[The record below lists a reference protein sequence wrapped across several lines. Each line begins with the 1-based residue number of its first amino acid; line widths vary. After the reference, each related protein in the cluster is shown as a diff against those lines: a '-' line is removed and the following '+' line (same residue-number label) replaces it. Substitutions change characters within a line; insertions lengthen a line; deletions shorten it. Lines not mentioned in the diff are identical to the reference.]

1 MERQISE
8 DTPWLSQRVD
18 ELAEQV
24 RLLNSRVEEL
34 TALVQ
39 NLPSRPV
46 MTQAIAQEDDDF
58 PPFISAGLQQFRA
71 TTFLSATATV
81 SFLLVIAL
89 ILRTAADSGVIDQQI
104 GVFVGLAYAFSLF
117 ALEHFRYVRARRTV
131 SVYSTC
137 GAILIFA
144 IVLEN
149 RVRLEATFSPLAYGI
164 LAASLVAMVSLG
176 VRHAVPTFIAVGALG
191 ASITGLALG
200 FPEPVFPLLAALL
213 LLANASL
220 YFGAR
225 APRSRWMVWTMFA
238 ITVFFW
244 VMWAFKLT
252 AAYRHH
258 VQLADFLAQHW
269 FLPVLSVFV
278 AYYLGLSVR
287 ASMRSDA
294 AQCRF
299 ELALPVM
306 TIAWSYPIARSV
318 VMARYERDD
327 VIGVVGIAVGLAMT
341 MLALWLGRQ
350 EGSGRRA
357 ATSFVLAALLASSVA
372 LHAALHSLSSAL
384 VVWCLIGLLTAVL
397 SWKWKS
403 GLLRIV
409 SYVFLV
415 YACAI
420 AIFGDGVFALQPL
433 SWSHVGVPFA
443 MGALGFFHY
452 RWCLT
457 RPPRGHGII
466 FDSDNPDDRA
476 TIIPLMLAIACVF
489 AALRVPWY
497 AWSTHVA
504 TTDTFH
510 CGQSVLLNG
519 IAVALAAIAARH
531 RDSNLL
537 GVACLVA
544 VIGAGKVLGYDFF
557 QIKGLPLVLSVFSFG
572 MTAALGALIWKRWQ
586 RPMPT

>member
-1 MERQISE
+1 M
-8 DTPWLSQRVD
+8 
-18 ELAEQV
+18 
-24 RLLNSRVEEL
+24 
-34 TALVQ
+34 VQ
-39 NLPSRPV
+39 SLPSHSLATAVAEP
-46 MTQAIAQEDDDF
+46 EDDDL
-58 PPFISAGLQQFRA
+58 PPFITESLQQFRA
-71 TTFLSATATV
+71 STFLSATATV
-81 SFLLVIAL
+81 SFLLVVAL
-89 ILRTAADSGVIDQQI
+89 ILRTAADSGVINQQI

-117 ALEHFRYVRARRTV
+117 ALEHFRYLRARRAV

-149 RVRLEATFSPLAYGI
+149 RVGLEATFSPLAYVI
-164 LAASLVAMVSLG
+164 LAASLVAMVTLG
-176 VRHAVPTFIAVGALG
+176 IRHAVPTFVAVGALG
-191 ASITGLALG
+191 ASVAGIALR

-225 APRSRWMVWTMFA
+225 APRSRWMGWTMLA

-252 AAYRHH
+252 AAYRQD
-258 VQLADFLAQHW
+258 VQPAGFIAQHW
-269 FLPVLSVFV
+269 FLPVLSIFA
-278 AYYLGLSVR
+278 AYYLGLSVA

-306 TIAWSYPIARSV
+306 TIAWAYPIARSV

-327 VIGVVGIAVGLAMT
+327 VIGVAGIAVGLAMT
-341 MLALWLGRQ
+341 LLALWLGRQ

-372 LHAALHSLSSAL
+372 LRAALQSLSGAL
-384 VVWCLIGLLTAVL
+384 VLWCLIGLLTAVL

-409 SYVFLV
+409 SYVFQL
-415 YACAI
+415 YACAV

-433 SWSHVGVPFA
+433 SWSHVGAPLIMSVLCF
-443 MGALGFFHY
+443 LHY
-452 RWCLT
+452 RWCHL
-457 RPPRGHGII
+457 RPPLGHGVV
-466 FDSDNPDDRA
+466 FHADNPNDPA
-476 TIIPLMLAIACVF
+476 SVVPLVVALACAF
-489 AALRVPWY
+489 AALRIPWY

-504 TTDTFH
+504 TTNTFH
-510 CGQSVLLNG
+510 CGQSVFLNG
-519 IAVALAAIAARH
+519 MAVALAAIAARTK
-531 RDSNLL
+531 DSNLL
-537 GVACLVA
+537 GVACLIALV
-544 VIGAGKVLGYDFF
+544 GAGKVLGYDFF
-557 QIKGLPLVLSVFSFG
+557 QISGLPLVLSVFSFG
-572 MTAALGALIWKRWQ
+572 MAAALGALIWKRWQ
-586 RPMPT
+586 RPLST